1 MRIAVGQMASGHDVD
16 ANLRSIDALAARASG
31 DGARLLV
38 LPEYATYEKKAVDAT
53 FLDVAEPLDGPIC
66 STLAHIAAKH
76 SIALVAG
83 MVEAGD
89 APGQAFNTL
98 VAVDPSGRRLAAY
111 RKVHLF
117 DAQGYAES
125 DYIQPAPDAIPV
137 TFELDGVRF
146 GLQACYDLR
155 FPEQSRS
162 LVDAGADVLLVCASW
177 VPGAGKTRQWQV
189 LAAARAIENGCFV
202 VAACQAAPISVG
214 YSAAIG
220 PLGDVLGELGPAAD
234 LLVVDIDPS
243 HAGAAR
249 ERFPVARQRRF
260 PA

>member
-53 FLDVAEPLDGPIC
+53 FLDVAEPLDGPVC
-66 STLAHIAAKH
+66 TELGRIAADH
-76 SIALVAG
+76 AIALVAG
-83 MVEAGD
+83 VVESGNE
-89 APGQAFNTL
+89 PGRAFNTL
-98 VAVDPSGRRLAAY
+98 VAFDARGRRLAAY

-125 DYIQPAPDAIPV
+125 DYIHPAPDAAPV

-162 LVDAGADVLLVCASW
+162 LVDVGADVLLVCASW

-202 VAACQAAPISVG
+202 VGSCQAAPISVG
-214 YSAAIG
+214 HSTVLG
-220 PLGDVLGELGPAAD
+220 PLGEVLGELGTAAD

-243 HAGAAR
+243 QAAVAR
-249 ERFPVARQRRF
+249 DRFPVARQRRF
-260 PA
+260 RS